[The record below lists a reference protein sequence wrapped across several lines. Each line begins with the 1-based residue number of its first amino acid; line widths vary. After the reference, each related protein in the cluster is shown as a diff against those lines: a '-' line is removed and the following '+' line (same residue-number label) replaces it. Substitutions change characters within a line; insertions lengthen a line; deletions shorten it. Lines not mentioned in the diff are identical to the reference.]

1 MSTNPRYFTPSHE
14 WIAAE
19 GSSWAVGLTSY
30 AVENL
35 GEIVFI
41 EMPSVGTHLAKG
53 DMLCVVESV
62 KAASEIYS
70 PLDCTIVTTN
80 TLLQEQPQLINNAP
94 ESDGWIL
101 KVTLDEGQSLDG
113 LLGQEQYNQLV
124 ARVG

>member
-1 MSTNPRYFTPSHE
+1 MNANSRYFTPSHE
-14 WIAAE
+14 WIAAQ
-19 GSSWAVGLTSY
+19 GAAWVVGLTNY

-41 EMPSVGTHLAKG
+41 EMPLVGAHLAKG

-70 PLDCTIVTTN
+70 PLNCTVVAIN
-80 TLLQEQPQLINNAP
+80 NLLQKQPQHINSAP

-101 KVTLDEGQSLDG
+101 KVSLDEGQSLDE
-113 LLGQEQYNQLV
+113 LLKQEQYNQLV
-124 ARVG
+124 GRAG